1 MKEISAAIDNKM
13 STIGV
18 FIDLKKAFDTINH
31 NILIDKL
38 EHYGVR
44 GTANKWIMN
53 YLNGRQQYVQID
65 NVHSGFEKVIHGI
78 PQGSIL
84 GPRLF
89 IATIIL
95 CYFELRRLASIRRF
109 LTSTATA
116 TLVSAFVLLRIDYC
130 NSLLFGSTHNNNNNN
145 NGYF

>member
-1 MKEISAAIDNKM
+1 MKEISAAIDNKI

-18 FIDLKKAFDTINH
+18 FIDLKKAFDAINH
-31 NILIDKL
+31 NILIDKM

-44 GTANKWIMN
+44 GTANKWIVN

-65 NVHSGFEKVIHGI
+65 NVHSSYKEVIHGI

-89 IATIIL
+89 ITYINDM
-95 CYFELRRLASIRRF
+95 CNASSF
-109 LTSTATA
+109 
-116 TLVSAFVLLRIDYC
+116 
-130 NSLLFGSTHNNNNNN
+130 
-145 NGYF
+145 